1 MHCSDWL
8 HCVSAL
14 QSLGLHWSAYHLIHP
29 MSSKTCIFFQICV
42 PLCLGSAAILL
53 YNLPQKNVAKKMW
66 FTYNFLPWIA
76 RQYVPPE
83 IPSEWCGMFLQR
95 LPHRLNRL
103 TGHLAARLMTKVAT
117 WLPGQGGDQGR
128 RTAAQGGHVTHGERG
143 VLYPGRLD
151 HHLFVPHHNQ
161 PWPSPCQ
168 SRWTLQWRVFIL
180 TTWHSI
186 ALRREFADL
195 NPTTLPEGIICGAST
210 TIEGRSKLP
219 RF

>member
-1 MHCSDWL
+1 MHWSDWL

-53 YNLPQKNVAKKMW
+53 YNLPQKMWRKKCDLLIS
-66 FTYNFLPWIA
+66 FFHELPGNMCHLK
-76 RQYVPPE
+76 YP
-83 IPSEWCGMFLQR
+83 
-95 LPHRLNRL
+95 LNGAGCFCRGCL
-103 TGHLAARLMTKVAT
+103 TGWTGSPAT
-117 WLPGQGGDQGR
+117 WLPGWWPRWPPGCQGGDQGR

-151 HHLFVPHHNQ
+151 HHLFVLHHHQ

-195 NPTTLPEGIICGAST
+195 NPTILLEGIICGAST